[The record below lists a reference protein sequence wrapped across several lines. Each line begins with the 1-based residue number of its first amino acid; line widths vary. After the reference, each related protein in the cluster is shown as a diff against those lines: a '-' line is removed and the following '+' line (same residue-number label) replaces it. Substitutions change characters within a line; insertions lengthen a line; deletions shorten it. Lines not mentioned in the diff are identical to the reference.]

1 VRPLCIIVVLD
12 IWLKKDRS
20 LNMRSYLKGTK
31 ANRADVLNIMNPGPS
46 QLSYPMT
53 AQMPT
58 YCVDTDRPGSGDT
71 PPSTGRTEAAEVSLV
86 WGVAVEPPYRVLRN
100 AGTSIVFEDQS

>member
-1 VRPLCIIVVLD
+1 
-12 IWLKKDRS
+12 
-20 LNMRSYLKGTK
+20 MRSYLKGTTAK
-31 ANRADVLNIMNPGPS
+31 RADVLNIMNRSPS

-58 YCVDTDRPGSGDT
+58 YCLNTDRPGSGDT

-86 WGVAVEPPYRVLRN
+86 WGVAVEPPYRMLRN
-100 AGTSIVFEDQS
+100 AGTSVAFEDHS